1 VEQNTADAL
10 ARSWVFLE
18 QGIALDPSYAA
29 PHVALENPF
38 SGLPRNTPDANGV
51 PMGMVVFH
59 LTIGDVEGSIE
70 WFEKAVDQREPMAVV
85 YVGDPLTQRVRSNPR
100 WAALIRSMN
109 LEP

>member
-1 VEQNTADAL
+1 
-10 ARSWVFLE
+10 
-18 QGIALDPSYAA
+18 
-29 PHVALENPF
+29 
-38 SGLPRNTPDANGV
+38 
-51 PMGMVVFH
+51 MFH